1 MARVEKSM
9 FFIFLSIDTF
19 QVDKNPDVDCS
30 RKKHFI
36 CKKN

>member
-1 MARVEKSM
+1 MARVEKSI
-9 FFIFLSIDTF
+9 FFIFLSKDTF

-30 RKKHFI
+30 RKEHFI